1 MTYFQCGIQT
11 FLYSHLYTQQSPIMC
26 EFITT
31 FLHSLSNKVF
41 FFFSINFMGPLQYHL
56 LGYVDLPAPRTFIS
70 TSWTLVCA
78 HAMNP
83 CSLL

>member
-1 MTYFQCGIQT
+1 
-11 FLYSHLYTQQSPIMC
+11 
-26 EFITT
+26 
-31 FLHSLSNKVF
+31 
-41 FFFSINFMGPLQYHL
+41 